1 MPSGMMALLSGAVS
15 PVALDLLV
23 GQNGQREV
31 EECASLQTLA
41 TAEAARN
48 LKEQQLGRSYEDPHA
63 V

>member
-41 TAEAARN
+41 TAEGN